1 MVKPN
6 PLSKSVWAQLGRG
19 TRGRDTEDPG
29 APVRVSEDAQARNN
43 IDQNNAA
50 RLFEF
55 SQQKRDPNQLPVRPS
70 TSAGPG
76 SVSSFAK
83 RRNAEKRETK
93 DDLHFNPL
101 AAHGVGTT
109 FYNFPLPGSLPT
121 PASSPKS
128 AHHPATRKPQGT
140 RPSTPESMEIAPAKM
155 NVPQAE
161 IGMALGSPQHPP
173 TAWQQVP
180 MDRYT
185 ESPDHIDDDF
195 SNSVPVKQKTSKWK
209 ILGGLFG
216 GKKHEAQP
224 AAFYQLQPETSQQAP
239 VNHGFDFGDQAASSE
254 KPKSRGRGRS
264 NSSARKAWKQ
274 KPDMSRADTVPP
286 RFDLEGSGRQNQ
298 TGTPEITIDGG
309 TVIYDGAQSTQKG
322 AGLLDVDIPSVQM
335 ERYSIMFGS
344 VLQKPQSQSSS
355 LLARRQATLDKLK
368 TVNEALASKER
379 ELEAKSKLLMPRRAT
394 SPGFKTQSPAFS
406 LFPSTPRTR
415 DAYESQSRPSVSL
428 QRSNTSPAALSPSR
442 PSFAP
447 GLSNENHASLVSADS
462 PTVPIRQHPDM
473 YRGPRALRKK
483 EEPIAVPEPA
493 PEDKKWS
500 PDQSHLLLDSSS
512 ENEGDK
518 EDEDYIAVAV
528 PMKPR
533 LPEPSWQMVNPNHAT
548 NDSVSNSSTS
558 GSDHST
564 STSASSIT
572 TPLSAS
578 TAPYPI
584 VKPLRINSP
593 SQTRTRAATVSQ
605 TGPSMTRSRSAT
617 TVAAPSS
624 VPRRNVSA
632 AIPSPSAGLSSPKS
646 EEDEARLE
654 SAADV
659 SIARQIS
666 VSRQQRQLLVP
677 IKTTLKTPSTGS
689 LSKKFVNPT
698 PINPNGSPMKD
709 RVVGG
714 QNFPSP
720 ATGIGAVGYDVG
732 KVISSPLGAIA
743 TATKEERERGEG
755 RGRRSPQAVHQS
767 SSGREKSPTERLVQ
781 VAKPSTPTL
790 VVVGE
795 GVDEKEKG
803 WSGATSNPNK
813 PQSHAPVGFSERRR
827 QKETTSSNS
836 SSHLHANP
844 TIGEIRVGL
853 AVTRDGSST
862 RQVRDMSHRKSERVV
877 VERVSVASN

>member
-29 APVRVSEDAQARNN
+29 APIRVSEDAQARN
-43 IDQNNAA
+43 IDQHAA

-55 SQQKRDPNQLPVRPS
+55 SQQKRDLNQLPERPS
-70 TSAGPG
+70 TSAGPA
-76 SVSSFAK
+76 SASASTFAK

-128 AHHPATRKPQGT
+128 THHPAIRKPQVT
-140 RPSTPESMEIAPAKM
+140 RPSTPESIEVAPTKM

-185 ESPDHIDDDF
+185 ESPDHVDDDF
-195 SNSVPVKQKTSKWK
+195 SNAAPVKQKTSKWK
-209 ILGGLFG
+209 LLGGLFG

-224 AAFYQLQPETSQQAP
+224 AAFYQLQPETSQQPP
-239 VNHGFDFGDQAASSE
+239 VNHGFDFGEPATSSE

-264 NSSARKAWKQ
+264 NSSARKTRKH
-274 KPDMSRADTVPP
+274 KPEMSRSNTVPL
-286 RFDLEGSGRQNQ
+286 RFDLEGSSRQNQ

-309 TVIYDGAQSTQKG
+309 NVVFDGSHSTQKG
-322 AGLLDVDIPSVQM
+322 ASLLDVDIPSVQM
-335 ERYSIMFGS
+335 ERYSVMFGA

-379 ELEAKSKLLMPRRAT
+379 ELEARSKLLMPRRAT

-415 DAYESQSRPSVSL
+415 DASPSSRSRPSVTL

-447 GLSNENHASLVSADS
+447 GISNEDHANLVSADS
-462 PTVPIRQHPDM
+462 PTVPMRRHPDM
-473 YRGPRALRKK
+473 HRGPRALRKK
-483 EEPIAVPEPA
+483 EEPKTVPEPA
-493 PEDKKWS
+493 AEEKKWS

-512 ENEGDK
+512 DNEGEK
-518 EDEDYIAVAV
+518 EDEEPIAVAI
-528 PMKPR
+528 PMKPK
-533 LPEPSWQMVNPNHAT
+533 LPEPTWQMVNPTHAA
-548 NDSVSNSSTS
+548 NDSVSGSSTS

-578 TAPYPI
+578 TAPYPV
-584 VKPLRINSP
+584 VKPLRMNSP
-593 SQTRTRAATVSQ
+593 PQTRTRAATIAQ
-605 TGPSMTRSRSAT
+605 KPAMTRSRSAT

-624 VPRRNVSA
+624 IPRRNASA
-632 AIPSPSAGLSSPKS
+632 AMPSSAISSPKS

-677 IKTTLKTPSTGS
+677 IKTSLKTPSTGS
-689 LSKKFVNPT
+689 LSKKFINPT
-698 PINPNGSPMKD
+698 NPNGSPKKD

-720 ATGIGAVGYDVG
+720 ASGIGAMSVG
-732 KVISSPLGAIA
+732 KVSSPLGAIA
-743 TATKEERERGEG
+743 IATKEERERGREPR
-755 RGRRSPQAVHQS
+755 RGSPEAEKTS
-767 SSGREKSPTERLVQ
+767 REKSTERLVQ

-795 GVDEKEKG
+795 GMDDRGKA
-803 WSGATSNPNK
+803 WSGATATANANMNMNMHK
-813 PQSHAPVGFSERRR
+813 QQSHAPVGFSERRR
-827 QKETTSSNS
+827 QKEAASS
-836 SSHLHANP
+836 SSHSHAGP
-844 TIGEIRVGL
+844 IIGEIRVGL
-853 AVTRDGSST
+853 AVARDSSPA
-862 RQVRDMSHRKSERVV
+862 RLARDLSHRKSERVV

>member
-19 TRGRDTEDPG
+19 TRGRDTEDLG
-29 APVRVSEDAQARNN
+29 APIRVSEDAQARN
-43 IDQNNAA
+43 IDHHAA

-55 SQQKRDPNQLPVRPS
+55 SPQKRDPNQLPVRPS
-70 TSAGPG
+70 TSAGPA
-76 SVSSFAK
+76 SASASTFAK

-128 AHHPATRKPQGT
+128 PHHPAMRKPQVT
-140 RPSTPESMEIAPAKM
+140 RPPTPESIEVAPTTM

-173 TAWQQVP
+173 TTWQQVP

-185 ESPDHIDDDF
+185 ESPDHVDDDF

-209 ILGGLFG
+209 LLGGLFG

-224 AAFYQLQPETSQQAP
+224 AAFYQLQPETPQQPPP
-239 VNHGFDFGDQAASSE
+239 VNHGFDFGEPATSCE

-264 NSSARKAWKQ
+264 NSSARKARKH
-274 KPDMSRADTVPP
+274 KPEMSRSNTVPL
-286 RFDLEGSGRQNQ
+286 RFDLEGSSRQNQ
-298 TGTPEITIDGG
+298 TGNPEITIDGG
-309 TVIYDGAQSTQKG
+309 NVVFDGSHSTQKG

-335 ERYSIMFGS
+335 ERYSVMFGA

-379 ELEAKSKLLMPRRAT
+379 ELEAKSKLLLPRRAT

-415 DAYESQSRPSVSL
+415 DASPSSRSRPSVTL

-447 GLSNENHASLVSADS
+447 GISNEDHANLVSADS
-462 PTVPIRQHPDM
+462 PTVPMRQHPDTH
-473 YRGPRALRKK
+473 RGPRALRKK
-483 EEPIAVPEPA
+483 EEPNAVPEPT
-493 PEDKKWS
+493 PEEKKWS

-512 ENEGDK
+512 DNEGEK
-518 EDEDYIAVAV
+518 EYEEPIAVAI
-528 PMKPR
+528 PMKPK
-533 LPEPSWQMVNPNHAT
+533 LPEPTWQMVNPTHAA
-548 NDSVSNSSTS
+548 NDSVSGSSTS

-578 TAPYPI
+578 TAPYPV
-584 VKPLRINSP
+584 VKPLRMNSP
-593 SQTRTRAATVSQ
+593 PQTRTRAATIAQ
-605 TGPSMTRSRSAT
+605 KPTMTRSRSAT
-617 TVAAPSS
+617 TVGALSS
-624 VPRRNVSA
+624 IPRRNASA
-632 AIPSPSAGLSSPKS
+632 AMPPSAVSSPKS

-677 IKTTLKTPSTGS
+677 IKTSLKTPSTGS
-689 LSKKFVNPT
+689 LTK
-698 PINPNGSPMKD
+698 KD

-720 ATGIGAVGYDVG
+720 ASGIGAMSVG
-732 KVISSPLGAIA
+732 KVSSPLGAIA
-743 TATKEERERGEG
+743 IATKEERDREREPR
-755 RGRRSPQAVHQS
+755 RGSPQAEKTS
-767 SSGREKSPTERLVQ
+767 REKSTTERLVQ

-795 GVDEKEKG
+795 GVDDKG
-803 WSGATSNPNK
+803 KAWSGATATANANMSMNNQ
-813 PQSHAPVGFSERRR
+813 QSHAPVGFSERRR
-827 QKETTSSNS
+827 QKEAASSSSGS
-836 SSHLHANP
+836 SSHSHAGP
-844 TIGEIRVGL
+844 IIGEIRVGL
-853 AVTRDGSST
+853 TVARDSSPA
-862 RQVRDMSHRKSERVV
+862 RLARNLSHRKSERVV